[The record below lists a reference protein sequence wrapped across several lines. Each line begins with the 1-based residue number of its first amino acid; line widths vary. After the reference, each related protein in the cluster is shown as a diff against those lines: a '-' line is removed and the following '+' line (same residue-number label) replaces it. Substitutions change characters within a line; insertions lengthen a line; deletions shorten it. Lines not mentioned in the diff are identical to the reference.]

1 MATTLSRQQRR
12 ERLLDAAKKAVIA
25 HGTGVRLNQVA
36 EQAGLTAGAVLY
48 HYPDLQT
55 LLLEANRAGMARFH
69 DDRVS
74 AVAGITDP
82 AVKLQRTVRSGV
94 PSGTDDEGVRLLCE
108 LGGAASRQPV
118 YGALLTSLYDQQV
131 AMYQVILEQGEA
143 RGVFALRQPS
153 LTVARNLVALE
164 DAYGYRMMA
173 GHPTIGREVA
183 VTLILDYARLATGHP
198 LHDDHTED
206 AR

>member
-1 MATTLSRQQRR
+1 VAKPSTRRQRR
-12 ERLLDAAKKAVIA
+12 ERLLDAAQKAVIA

-69 DDRVS
+69 DERIA

-82 AVKLQRTVRSGV
+82 ALKLVRTVRAGIPV
-94 PSGTDDEGVRLLCE
+94 DTEDEGVRLLCE

-131 AMYQVILEQGEA
+131 AMYQVILEQGAA
-143 RGVFALRQPS
+143 RGDFVLGQPS

-173 GHPTIGREVA
+173 GHPTIGHEVA
-183 VTLILDYARLATGHP
+183 AGLILDYARLATGHS
-198 LHDDHTED
+198 LAFDDD
-206 AR
+206 DNV

>member
-1 MATTLSRQQRR
+1 MAKPSTRRQRR
-12 ERLLDAAKKAVIA
+12 ERLLDAAQKAVIA

-55 LLLEANRAGMARFH
+55 LLLEANRSGMARFH
-69 DDRVS
+69 DERIA
-74 AVAGITDP
+74 AVEGITDP
-82 AVKLQRTVRSGV
+82 ALKLVRTVRAGIPV
-94 PSGTDDEGVRLLCE
+94 DTEDEGVRLLCE

-131 AMYQVILEQGEA
+131 AMYQVILEQGAA
-143 RGVFALRQPS
+143 RGDFVLGQPAL
-153 LTVARNLVALE
+153 TIARNLVALE

-173 GHPTIGREVA
+173 GHPTIDHEVA
-183 VTLILDYARLATGHP
+183 AGLILDYARLATGHP
-198 LHDDHTED
+198 LAPEKV
-206 AR
+206 

>member
-1 MATTLSRQQRR
+1 MAKPSTRRQRR
-12 ERLLDAAKKAVIA
+12 ERLLDAAQKAVIA

-55 LLLEANRAGMARFH
+55 LLLEANRSGMARFH
-69 DDRVS
+69 DERIA
-74 AVAGITDP
+74 AVEGITDP
-82 AVKLQRTVRSGV
+82 ALKLVRTVRAGIPV
-94 PSGTDDEGVRLLCE
+94 DTDDEGVRLLCE

-131 AMYQVILEQGEA
+131 AMYQVILEQGAA
-143 RGVFALRQPS
+143 RGDFVLGQPAL
-153 LTVARNLVALE
+153 TIARNLVALE

-173 GHPTIGREVA
+173 GHPTIDHEVA
-183 VTLILDYARLATGHP
+183 AGLILDYARLATGHP
-198 LHDDHTED
+198 LASDKM
-206 AR
+206 